1 MDSQS
6 SAWCE
11 SLLLLLLFFP
21 LTKLQNFLRVFVVL
35 VSCPPCALLAWRGVR
50 IHHHHHANGETREA
64 SRCWGWRPTGSPWV
78 QPALPQVP
86 AFPHILG
93 PASSWRASPGH
104 VQRGCL
110 HGPPH
115 PRQRSA
121 APSSALWSQH
131 LQERPLSV
139 LCQLGSRTRKD
150 SPPHKSRISRS
161 SHCEGRGRG
170 SQQQTMEDAL
180 RTFPF
185 LQMFSLSGFLS
196 PCPQEVP
203 ALGDCPLIIHAKRS
217 SPAQPARPD
226 LQKGPHRP

>member
-1 MDSQS
+1 MALSHSPFNYSLLFLWLLRRTRKRWGGAGGASKGGLLPGRISVAFIWFIFSLLFSQCWLKVQGEQLDSQS

-35 VSCPPCALLAWRGVR
+35 VSCPPCALPAWRGVR

-64 SRCWGWRPTGSPWV
+64 SRCWGWRPTGSPWL

-150 SPPHKSRISRS
+150 SPP
-161 SHCEGRGRG
+161 
-170 SQQQTMEDAL
+170 T
-180 RTFPF
+180 
-185 LQMFSLSGFLS
+185 
-196 PCPQEVP
+196 QE
-203 ALGDCPLIIHAKRS
+203 
-217 SPAQPARPD
+217 
-226 LQKGPHRP
+226 